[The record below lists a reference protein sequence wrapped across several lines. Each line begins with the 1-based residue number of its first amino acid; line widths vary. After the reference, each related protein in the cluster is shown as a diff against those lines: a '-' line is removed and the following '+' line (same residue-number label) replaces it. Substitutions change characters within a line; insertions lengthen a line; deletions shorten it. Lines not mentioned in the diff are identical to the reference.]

1 MLAIITEEVSLGLGP
16 DFPKLDLQTPWK
28 WTFLLVIERLTFTAV
43 FCTAMTSLIILKVD
57 QVHC

>member
-1 MLAIITEEVSLGLGP
+1 MLAIITEEVSLGLEP

-57 QVHC
+57 QVHH

>member
-1 MLAIITEEVSLGLGP
+1 MLAIITEEVSLGLEP

-57 QVHC
+57 QVHR